1 MVENM
6 LVSVMSSTYFKKG
19 ADQLLVN
26 SGLETK
32 GLQHRRLQLY
42 QSEKTS
48 SRTKPINPFK
58 LFHCSRTLRSFWTRC
73 PKARLDPL
81 HTRSIHTASLPTLF
95 FCPALRSAWLLGV
108 VESWGSETHAGSVSE
123 WNVAF
128 LAWLWDLLRAKG
140 GPGKNAVDLNLNID
154 RGSIRPTS
162 RELSLIPVI
171 CQSSDFTR

>member
-1 MVENM
+1 M

-73 PKARLDPL
+73 PKARLDPM
-81 HTRSIHTASLPTLF
+81 HTRSIHTASLPVFL
-95 FCPALRSAWLLGV
+95 PGPEVSMAPRRGRKLRIRNSRRVSQRMKRRLPGV
-108 VESWGSETHAGSVSE
+108 VMGSVKGQGWTRKECSRLE
-123 WNVAF
+123 FKYRSRINKANQQRIVPNSC
-128 LAWLWDLLRAKG
+128 DLPKFRFHK
-140 GPGKNAVDLNLNID
+140 I
-154 RGSIRPTS
+154 
-162 RELSLIPVI
+162 E
-171 CQSSDFTR
+171 